1 MLIKMMQISTLE
13 TLQHG
18 LNLLKEEYI
27 KLLND
32 KDVLLHWGKPQLEAL
47 YSIRIGTLQVENLE
61 LQLRIKALKRK
72 IQMVQSALS
81 RQEQVDLIAIEFE
94 VATELARVEEQ
105 LMKEVEKIA
114 YSKILL
120 TSLSSPEKSAKLR
133 KLFRT
138 LAKHLHPDVNP
149 RLTEQQIEV
158 WHLVLKAYEN
168 GHVEKLQALS
178 VIYQKEIQPNDQPVF
193 TEDEIE
199 LQIEILR
206 EGIKLLQEEILHIR
220 QQFPFTIEVQ
230 IKDELWVKKQK
241 DIILF
246 EIQKLLELEKE
257 LNEKFALLIEL

>member
-1 MLIKMMQISTLE
+1 
-13 TLQHG
+13 
-18 LNLLKEEYI
+18 
-27 KLLND
+27 
-32 KDVLLHWGKPQLEAL
+32 
-47 YSIRIGTLQVENLE
+47 
-61 LQLRIKALKRK
+61 
-72 IQMVQSALS
+72 
-81 RQEQVDLIAIEFE
+81 
-94 VATELARVEEQ
+94 
-105 LMKEVEKIA
+105 MKEVEKIA

-120 TSLSSPEKSAKLR
+120 TSLSSPEKSADLR

-168 GHVEKLQALS
+168 GHVEKLKALS
-178 VIYQKEIQPNDQPVF
+178 VIYQKEIQSNDQPVF

-246 EIQKLLELEKE
+246 EIQKLMELEKE
-257 LNEKFALLIEL
+257 LNEKFALLVEL